1 MGLAVLPARL
11 KAELNGV
18 ARHCP
23 WRGPAADETLAKH
36 ADWTEELK
44 ARYTFT
50 EENAE
55 EILRRGGRRG
65 VRPPVLEHAGVYKCT
80 PEGREAFLRFV
91 QSV

>member
-1 MGLAVLPARL
+1 MR
-11 KAELNGV
+11 
-18 ARHCP
+18 R
-23 WRGPAADETLAKH
+23 WQSTRTGPRSC
-36 ADWTEELK
+36 K

-55 EILRRGGRRG
+55 EILRREVG
-65 VRPPVLEHAGVYKCT
+65 VVFATVLEHAGVYKCT

>member
-1 MGLAVLPARL
+1 MIHLKKSENEAGENLGGLDPVIVSDRAF
-11 KAELNGV
+11 
-18 ARHCP
+18 
-23 WRGPAADETLAKH
+23 ETLAKH

-55 EILRRGGRRG
+55 EILRREVG
-65 VRPPVLEHAGVYKCT
+65 VVFATVLEHAGVYKCT